1 VDDTVCTCTH
11 SHIPRTLTHI
21 MHTLTLYAHVHL
33 YTIYTQAAG
42 LRDEVLTH
50 ADVTKVAKEAGPR
63 FEKLLREIVC

>member
-1 VDDTVCTCTH
+1 
-11 SHIPRTLTHI
+11 
-21 MHTLTLYAHVHL
+21 MHMYA
-33 YTIYTQAAG
+33 ICTQAAG